1 MPKLRQLESQ
11 YNERDFLKEIN
22 ARCAWHELNTC
33 EALAKKIGVSAMTAY
48 NYKTDPSKIR
58 MDTMQKIVKTLEPD
72 IRITLKYLGYTDK
85 QIKQFAKEIT
95 A

>member
-1 MPKLRQLESQ
+1 MPKLRQLEDQ
-11 YNERDFLKEIN
+11 YNERDFLAEIEGRRRFN
-22 ARCAWHELNTC
+22 CLTN
-33 EALAKKIGVSAMTAY
+33 EAFGQKIGTTGKSVLE
-48 NYKTDPSKIR
+48 YKKHPSKIR

>member
-11 YNERDFLKEIN
+11 YNERDFLAEIEGKRRYN
-22 ARCAWHELNTC
+22 CLTNDEFG
-33 EALAKKIGVSAMTAY
+33 KKIGTTPRSILE
-48 NYKTDPSKIR
+48 YKKNPSKIR